1 MGDHMLVF
9 LGYIQLTPTVPETH
23 LVYLAFVPDLLLLK
37 IIINSYIHLGWV
49 WHIFTLYFHRLPLPL
64 GW

>member
-1 MGDHMLVF
+1 MGDQMLVF

-23 LVYLAFVPDLLLLK
+23 LVYLAFVPDLSLLLK

-49 WHIFTLYFHRLPLPL
+49 
-64 GW
+64 